1 MLLADTSCACE
12 RAGGIPVQKLFRLTI
27 LLAVTLTIS
36 FVSSA
41 DAQWPEYTHIGEKN
55 YIEIG
60 IRAYNRPG
68 TDLPLSILQDAT
80 TGQTLF
86 SANQATAA
94 SSAAG
99 VELAYHFTTR
109 YARKMEFRT
118 FTGTWDSET
127 TIDSGNIV
135 SPLFPG
141 EIADEVVYNYDA
153 RIFSFELNQKRPLF
167 QGATLFGGPRYVH
180 ISDEIS
186 YVASQFADDIGTAN
200 PFDTEQRQTLEATN
214 HLIGLQAG
222 LRYEKGLTQYF
233 RGAGFIRAGG
243 YYNPTKVRTSFES
256 GIPVLPPVNT
266 LDTENTKS
274 TGSLLVEVG
283 GKLYLDFAPGCA
295 AYAGY
300 EATWI
305 DGIAL
310 APPSFLT
317 TETGEVETA
326 NTLFMHAITF
336 GMRFGW

>member
-1 MLLADTSCACE
+1 M
-12 RAGGIPVQKLFRLTI
+12 QKLFQLTT
-27 LLAVTLTIS
+27 LLAVTLAIS
-36 FVSSA
+36 IASSA
-41 DAQWPEYTHIGEKN
+41 EAQWPEYTQIGEKN

-60 IRAYNRPG
+60 GRAYNRPG
-68 TDLPLSILQDAT
+68 TDLQLSILQDAT

-99 VELAYHFTTR
+99 VELSYHFETKYR
-109 YARKMEFRT
+109 RQMEFRT
-118 FTGTWDSET
+118 FTGTWDSNT
-127 TIDSGNIV
+127 VIDAGNIV

-141 EIADEVVYNYDA
+141 DIADEVDYNYGA
-153 RIFSFELNQKRPLF
+153 QIFSFELNQKRPLF
-167 QGATLFGGPRYVH
+167 RGATLFGGPRYVY
-180 ISDEIS
+180 ISDEVN
-186 YVASQFADDIGTAN
+186 YTATQFPDLIGPGQTFEIA
-200 PFDTEQRQTLEATN
+200 QSQTLEAIN

-222 LRYEKGLTQYF
+222 LRYEKAISQYF

-256 GIPVLPPVNT
+256 GPAALPPMST
-266 LDTENTKS
+266 LDTEATKS
-274 TGSLLVEVG
+274 TGSLLVELG
-283 GKLYLDFAPGCA
+283 GRMYVDFAPNCA
-295 AYAGY
+295 FFAGY

-317 TETGEVETA
+317 TETNEVETA
-326 NTLFMHAITF
+326 NTLFMHAVTF

>member
-1 MLLADTSCACE
+1 M
-12 RAGGIPVQKLFRLTI
+12 QKLFQLTTM
-27 LLAVTLTIS
+27 LAVTLTIT
-36 FVSSA
+36 FVGSA

-60 IRAYNRPG
+60 ARAYNRPG

-99 VELAYHFTTR
+99 VELAYHFGTR
-109 YARKMEFRT
+109 YGRNMEFRT
-118 FTGTWDSET
+118 FTGTWDAET
-127 TIDSGNIV
+127 TIDDGNIV

-141 EIADEVVYNYDA
+141 DVADEVVYNYDA
-153 RIFSFELNQKRPLF
+153 RIFSFELNQKRALF
-167 QGATLFGGPRYVH
+167 QGATLFGGPRYVN
-180 ISDEIS
+180 INDQIS
-186 YVASQFADDIGTAN
+186 YVASQFADPIGPDQ
-200 PFDTEQRQTLEATN
+200 PFDAAQSQTLEAIN

-222 LRYEKGLTQYF
+222 LRYEKSVSRYF

-243 YYNPTKVRTSFES
+243 YYNPTKVRTSFEA
-256 GIPVLPPVNT
+256 GPTAILPLET
-266 LDTENTKS
+266 LDTEATKS
-274 TGSLLVEVG
+274 TGSLLVEAG
-283 GKLYLDFAPGCA
+283 GKVYLDFAPNCA

-317 TETGEVETA
+317 TESGEVETA